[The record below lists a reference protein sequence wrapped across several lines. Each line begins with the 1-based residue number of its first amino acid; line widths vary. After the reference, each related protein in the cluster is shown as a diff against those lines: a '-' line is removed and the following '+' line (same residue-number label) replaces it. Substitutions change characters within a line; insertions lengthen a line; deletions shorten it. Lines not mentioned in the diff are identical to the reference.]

1 MKIQLNNIQV
11 RANHGCWK
19 EEEVIGGDY
28 RVDVWIEGA
37 FEVSAETD
45 DLEKTID
52 YVAVKELV
60 YAEMK
65 VRAKLIETVL
75 VRMHTAMKNSFP
87 NAHSVGIR
95 LTKINAPMGHQ
106 VESVSVEMEG

>member
-11 RANHGCWK
+11 RAHHGCWK

-75 VRMHTAMKNSFP
+75 VRMHTAMKLRFP
-87 NAHSVGIR
+87 NANSVGIR

>member
-1 MKIQLNNIQV
+1 MKIQLNNIQI
-11 RANHGCWK
+11 RAHHGCWK

-52 YVAVKELV
+52 YVSTQC
-60 YAEMK
+60 M
-65 VRAKLIETVL
+65 
-75 VRMHTAMKNSFP
+75 
-87 NAHSVGIR
+87 
-95 LTKINAPMGHQ
+95 
-106 VESVSVEMEG
+106 

>member
-1 MKIQLNNIQV
+1 L
-11 RANHGCWK
+11 
-19 EEEVIGGDY
+19 
-28 RVDVWIEGA
+28 EGN
-37 FEVSAETD
+37 FEVSAESY

-52 YVAVKELV
+52 NVAVKVLV
-60 YAEMK
+60 YAEMN

-75 VRMHTAMKNSFP
+75 VRMHSAMKDRFP

-95 LTKINAPMGHQ
+95 LTKINAPMGNQ

>member
-1 MKIQLNNIQV
+1 
-11 RANHGCWK
+11 
-19 EEEVIGGDY
+19 
-28 RVDVWIEGA
+28 
-37 FEVSAETD
+37 
-45 DLEKTID
+45 
-52 YVAVKELV
+52 
-60 YAEMK
+60 MK

-75 VRMHTAMKNSFP
+75 VRMHTAMKLRFP